1 MVVSIEQQDDGTWN
15 RVYKRKSTVHK
26 DLLILDKKF
35 LCTKEGY
42 LFDKDNNPIIP
53 RRHAGDDYKNRP
65 YKRIAP
71 YKSGWTRII
80 RNPRKKY
87 PQRAYGFKRG
97 PYKVTRERLERER
110 LAKINNDKDND
121 SS

>member
-1 MVVSIEQQDDGTWN
+1 MHLS
-15 RVYKRKSTVHK
+15 YKCP
-26 DLLILDKKF
+26 
-35 LCTKEGY
+35 CTKEGY
-42 LFDKDNNPIIP
+42 LFDKDNNLIIP
-53 RRHAGDDYKNRP
+53 HRNGGAKRKIKS